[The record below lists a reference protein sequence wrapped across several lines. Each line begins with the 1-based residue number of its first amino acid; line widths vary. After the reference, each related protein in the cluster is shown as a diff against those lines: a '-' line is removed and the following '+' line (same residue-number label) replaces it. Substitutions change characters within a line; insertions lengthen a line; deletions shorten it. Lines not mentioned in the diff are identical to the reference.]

1 MVQDEH
7 ESPGSLSGMDTELL
21 QNYTR
26 FSETEFN
33 LHQSLSG
40 INVGFCFRF
49 ERWNKY

>member
-1 MVQDEH
+1 MVQKEQ

-21 QNYTR
+21 QDFPR

-40 INVGFCFRF
+40 IEVGFRL
-49 ERWNKY
+49 RLGR